1 MIIDPFLNN
10 PKTLYFK
17 KFMSNQQNDELLEN
31 LFEQE
36 VERSIQKLKE
46 LGFKDIQES
55 DLDKDSIAEKVQK
68 QFEDLCQ

>member
-1 MIIDPFLNN
+1 
-10 PKTLYFK
+10 
-17 KFMSNQQNDELLEN
+17 MSNQQNDELLEN

-36 VERSIQKLKE
+36 IQRSIQKLKE

-55 DLDKDSIAEKVQK
+55 DLDKDSISIKVQR

>member
-46 LGFKDIQES
+46 IGFKDIQES

>member
-1 MIIDPFLNN
+1 MTILVIFYDPIMRKIL
-10 PKTLYFK
+10 
-17 KFMSNQQNDELLEN
+17 SNQQNTELLEN

-36 VERSIQKLKE
+36 VQRSIQRLKE
-46 LGFKDIQES
+46 IGFKDIQES

>member
-1 MIIDPFLNN
+1 
-10 PKTLYFK
+10 
-17 KFMSNQQNDELLEN
+17 MSNQQNDELLEN

-36 VERSIQKLKE
+36 VQRSIQKLKE
-46 LGFKDIQES
+46 LGFRDIKES

>member
-1 MIIDPFLNN
+1 MTTLVIFYDPIMRKIL
-10 PKTLYFK
+10 
-17 KFMSNQQNDELLEN
+17 SNQQNTELLEN

-36 VERSIQKLKE
+36 VERSIQRLKE
-46 LGFKDIQES
+46 IGFKDIQES

>member
-1 MIIDPFLNN
+1 MRKIL
-10 PKTLYFK
+10 
-17 KFMSNQQNDELLEN
+17 SNQQNTELLEN

-36 VERSIQKLKE
+36 VQRSIQKLKE
-46 LGFKDIQES
+46 IGFKDIQES

>member
-31 LFEQE
+31 LFEE
-36 VERSIQKLKE
+36 AKLS
-46 LGFKDIQES
+46 L
-55 DLDKDSIAEKVQK
+55 
-68 QFEDLCQ
+68 QFLTTRFY

>member
-36 VERSIQKLKE
+36 VQRSIQKLKE
-46 LGFKDIQES
+46 IGFKDIQES
-55 DLDKDSIAEKVQK
+55 DLDKDSIAEKVHK

>member
-1 MIIDPFLNN
+1 MARLD
-10 PKTLYFK
+10 
-17 KFMSNQQNDELLEN
+17 MSNQQNDELLEN

-36 VERSIQKLKE
+36 VQRSIQKLKE
-46 LGFKDIQES
+46 LGFRDIKES

>member
-36 VERSIQKLKE
+36 VQRSIQKLKE
-46 LGFKDIQES
+46 IGFKDIQES

>member
-1 MIIDPFLNN
+1 MIFYDPTMR
-10 PKTLYFK
+10 KI
-17 KFMSNQQNDELLEN
+17 MSNQQNDELLEN

-36 VERSIQKLKE
+36 VQRSIKKLKE

>member
-1 MIIDPFLNN
+1 MTILVIFYDPIMRKIL
-10 PKTLYFK
+10 
-17 KFMSNQQNDELLEN
+17 SNQQNTELLEN

-36 VERSIQKLKE
+36 VERSIQRLKE
-46 LGFKDIQES
+46 IGFKDIQES

>member
-36 VERSIQKLKE
+36 VQRSIQKLKE
-46 LGFKDIQES
+46 IGFTDIQES

>member
-1 MIIDPFLNN
+1 
-10 PKTLYFK
+10 
-17 KFMSNQQNDELLEN
+17 MSNQQNDEILEN

-36 VERSIQKLKE
+36 IQRSIQKLKE

-55 DLDKDSIAEKVQK
+55 DLDKDSISKKVQR

>member
-1 MIIDPFLNN
+1 
-10 PKTLYFK
+10 
-17 KFMSNQQNDELLEN
+17 MSNQQNDELLEN

-36 VERSIQKLKE
+36 VQRSIKKLKE

>member
-1 MIIDPFLNN
+1 MKI
-10 PKTLYFK
+10 
-17 KFMSNQQNDELLEN
+17 MSNQQNDEILEN

-36 VERSIQKLKE
+36 IQRSIQKLKE

-55 DLDKDSIAEKVQK
+55 DLDKDSIAKKVQK